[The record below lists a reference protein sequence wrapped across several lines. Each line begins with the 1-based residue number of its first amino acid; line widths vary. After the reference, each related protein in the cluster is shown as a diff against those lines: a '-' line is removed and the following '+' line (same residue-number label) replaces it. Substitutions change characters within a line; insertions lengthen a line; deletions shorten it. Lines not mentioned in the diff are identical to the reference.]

1 MEDKKY
7 TVYKHTTPNGKV
19 YIGITSIQPLK
30 RWDNGRGYK
39 GQFFGRAINKYGWEN
54 IQHDI
59 LFTDLTKEQAEQ
71 KEIELILLYKSNQ
84 REYGYN
90 IDNGGN
96 VKGKISEE
104 TRKKMSDLKRGKKPW
119 NYKKIGLLKATNETK
134 VKMSIAHKGKKPWN
148 KGKSNPHS
156 DEMKK
161 NMSKSMKGKIPSAIT
176 QKKARE
182 SNIVHIK
189 KYSLDG
195 VFICEYESIIDA
207 SKEIGLN
214 RSSSHISECCQ
225 GKKKTAYGFMWSYSE
240 VK

>member
-1 MEDKKY
+1 MTNEKIEELKRMY
-7 TVYKHTTPNGKV
+7 AENKTAEEIAIQLKITVGSVRNKAWRL
-19 YIGITSIQPLK
+19 GIT
-30 RWDNGRGYK
+30 N
-39 GQFFGRAINKYGWEN
+39 NKEYTEEE
-54 IQHDI
+54 
-59 LFTDLTKEQAEQ
+59 KEQ